1 MNYSFFMYKNINTMQ
16 IKVYRLILK
25 PKLIVECVGLEDGLK
40 HSRKGMI
47 EMENKQF
54 KAESKR
60 LLDLMINSIYTN
72 KEIFLRELISN
83 ASDAIDKLYFKS
95 LTDQT
100 IKANREDLCIRITPN
115 KEQRTL
121 VIEDNGCGMNKQ
133 ELEEN
138 LGTIAKSGS
147 LAFKEAAKQREEKLN
162 GEKNIS
168 ANDEVNIIGQFGVGF
183 YSAFMVA
190 SKVRVESKAINE
202 EKAYAWESSGA
213 DGYTI
218 EECDKKDVGTKII
231 LTLKEDTEDDKY
243 SDFLAEYKIEELVKK
258 YSDYIRYPIKMQV
271 EHEVEVKQD
280 ESNKENTTPKYEKVK
295 SDETLNSMIPIWKKS
310 KAEVSE
316 EDYNNFYQEKFADY
330 QKPLKVIR
338 TSVEGDVSYTALLYI
353 PSHTPYDYYTKD
365 FKKGLQL
372 YSNGV
377 LIMDKCEDL
386 LPDYFSFV
394 KGLVD
399 SPDLSLNIS
408 REMLQHD
415 RQLKIIAKNLEK
427 KIKSELMDMMK
438 KDREGYTKF
447 FETFGT
453 TLKFGVYNDWGM
465 NKDNL
470 KDLLMFYSSTE
481 KKLVTLDEYVARMKE
496 GQEQIYYACGET
508 VDKID
513 LLPQVEVVKDKGFEV
528 LYLTEGIDEFV
539 MQVLMQYKE
548 KKLVNV
554 STSELDLDSKE
565 EKEALQK
572 ENEENKDMFTFM
584 KDAIGSIEEVRFT
597 HKLKNHPVC
606 LTSTGAVSVEMEKVM
621 NQMPTNQK
629 LKAQTVLEINDS
641 HPIAE
646 KIKTLYKEDKDELKK
661 YSEVLYAQ
669 ARLIEGLPVENQ
681 SEISNLI
688 CEIIAK

>member
-1 MNYSFFMYKNINTMQ
+1 
-16 IKVYRLILK
+16 
-25 PKLIVECVGLEDGLK
+25 
-40 HSRKGMI
+40 
-47 EMENKQF
+47 
-54 KAESKR
+54 
-60 LLDLMINSIYTN
+60 
-72 KEIFLRELISN
+72 
-83 ASDAIDKLYFKS
+83 
-95 LTDQT
+95 
-100 IKANREDLCIRITPN
+100 
-115 KEQRTL
+115 
-121 VIEDNGCGMNKQ
+121 MNKQ

-481 KKLVTLDEYVARMKE
+481 KKLVPLDEYVARMNE